1 MPASAG
7 SAWQSALEYD
17 PAIRANAAEVALNAS
32 TLLWGVLFGSIG
44 FGFFVYGRK
53 QRAIVPLVCGLA
65 LMVFPYFV
73 SGTVLLVVVGVALMA
88 IPWFVRV

>member
-1 MPASAG
+1 MNTA
-7 SAWQSALEYD
+7 
-17 PAIRANAAEVALNAS
+17 

-44 FGFFVYGRK
+44 LGFFVYGKK

-65 LMVFPYFV
+65 LMAFPYFV
-73 SGTVLLVVVGVALMA
+73 SGTFLLIAIGVALMA